1 MKKAVI
7 AVVVTALVVV
17 CGLAYAAATTPGTGG
32 QGDVAA
38 LRQFQ
43 KETLTLRDEMQV
55 KHFELRNEYAKQTPD
70 QNRIAQLQKEMI
82 DLRAK
87 IRTAA
92 EKYGVQGW
100 GYGYGR
106 GYGRMGY
113 AGGCGYGGWG
123 RGYGPGMMGA
133 GGYGGDGYCGGPGY
147 GRGPA
152 W

>member
-1 MKKAVI
+1 MKRT
-7 AVVVTALVVV
+7 VVVALAVAVLLV
-17 CGLAYAAATTPGTGG
+17 WGIAYAQTPARTSGG
-32 QGDVAA
+32 QADVNA
-38 LRQFQ
+38 LKAFQ
-43 KETLTLRDEMQV
+43 KETLPLRDEMQV
-55 KHFELRNEYAKQTPD
+55 KRLELRNEFAKQAPD
-70 QNRIAQLQKEMI
+70 ENRIAQLQKEMI

-92 EKYGVQGW
+92 EKNGIQ

-113 AGGCGYGGWG
+113 GRGGY
-123 RGYGPGMMGA
+123 GYGPRMMGYA
-133 GGYGGDGYCGGPGY
+133 GGPGYCGGPGY

>member
-7 AVVVTALVVV
+7 AVVVMAFVAA
-17 CGLAYAAATTPGTGG
+17 CGLAYAATTAPGA
-32 QGDVAA
+32 QGRGDAA
-38 LRQFQ
+38 AFRQFQ
-43 KETLTLRDEMQV
+43 KETLPLRDEMQA
-55 KHFELRNEYAKQTPD
+55 KRFELREEYAKQTPD
-70 QNRIAQLQKEMI
+70 ENRVARLQKEMI

-92 EKYGVQGW
+92 EKYGVQDLS
-100 GYGYGR
+100 YGYGR

-113 AGGCGYGGWG
+113 GYGCGYGGWG
-123 RGYGPGMMGA
+123 RGHGPGMMG
-133 GGYGGDGYCGGPGY
+133 YGGGCGYCGGPGY